1 MPTVNLSDEQIATI
15 EAALKMARGSAH
27 GMLTAVD
34 HGNKARQTVDAIDS
48 ALAALRAP
56 TPQPALP
63 EPDWASAP
71 EWAMWFTVDLDG
83 RAKWWRDKPILMDK
97 YNWWL
102 YDHSNPYTVYPFN
115 KDIKWVPKEHC
126 VDWRTTLRRR
136 PQP

>member
-56 TPQPALP
+56 VPQPALP
-63 EPDWASAP
+63 EWEPLIDGENDDMLRSLNPKVGVWVYGRGERMSVSTRDVEIFADLPD
-71 EWAMWFTVDLDG
+71 
-83 RAKWWRDKPILMDK
+83 
-97 YNWWL
+97 
-102 YDHSNPYTVYPFN
+102 
-115 KDIKWVPKEHC
+115 DIRLC
-126 VDWRTTLRRR
+126 RRR
-136 PQP
+136 PQE